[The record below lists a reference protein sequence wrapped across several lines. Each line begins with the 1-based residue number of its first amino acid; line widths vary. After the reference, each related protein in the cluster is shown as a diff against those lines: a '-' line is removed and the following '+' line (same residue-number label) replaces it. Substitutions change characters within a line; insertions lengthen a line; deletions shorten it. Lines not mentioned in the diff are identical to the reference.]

1 MILQEMAEHLNVY
14 FITLVISGLLFI
26 VFVLIYY
33 PPSFLRSKVFPVSL
47 RGSVTA
53 VVLERLTGF
62 LFFGVIPYLILR
74 LSLPSFCWRD
84 LGIVFPPPSWWLPS
98 LFFWL
103 TIVLLVSRVAG
114 SPASLA
120 QYPQMRRVTWT
131 PAMVLLNAV
140 TWALYLAGYEFLFR
154 GLLIFPLLPVLGT
167 GGTLVLN
174 LVLYALAHL
183 HKGWREVGGSF
194 VFGAILVAATIF
206 SGSLLISFFSHL
218 VLALSNGFFAAR
230 ATKKSASWTIR

>member
-1 MILQEMAEHLNVY
+1 MTEYPRIYL
-14 FITLVISGLLFI
+14 ITAVISGLLFLL
-26 VFVLIYY
+26 FVLIFY
-33 PPSFLRSKVFPVSL
+33 PPSFVRMKIIPASR
-47 RGSVTA
+47 RGRVGM

-62 LFFGVIPYLILR
+62 LFFGVIPFLIL
-74 LSLPSFCWRD
+74 SSTLPAFRPHD
-84 LGIVFPPPSWWLPS
+84 LGIVLPPRAWFLPS
-98 LFFWL
+98 LLFWSV
-103 TIVLLVSRVAG
+103 IILLVSRVAG

-120 QYPQMRRVTWT
+120 QYPQMRGVTWT
-131 PAMVLLNAV
+131 PSLVLLNAL

-154 GLLIFPLLPVLGT
+154 GLLIFPFLPHLGVA
-167 GGTLVLN
+167 GTMVLN

-194 VFGAILVAATIF
+194 VFGALLVLATII

-230 ATKKSASWTIR
+230 ATRKIRSHDLR